1 MRVLAAI
8 ALALIVLALPCA
20 AQDTLKQGDVISGK
34 LRFFQH
40 QHPNGTWIN
49 VYQITADHPKK
60 FAAVDEFCDPDK
72 PPKTFHLVVMNDK
85 ALKKTPRQDAR
96 QDNCG
101 GRRRFLVLGNRLAC
115 RRCRRVQ
122 LAFRRTGQALAVP
135 LRLQLLEMPGALQP
149 GEQQQAG

>member
-8 ALALIVLALPCA
+8 TLALTVLALPCA

-49 VYQITADHPKK
+49 VYQVTADHPKK
-60 FAAVDEFCDPDK
+60 FAAVDEFCDPHE

-85 ALKKTPRQDAR
+85 ALKKRLDKMLGKTIAVVADDFSCSETAWHVGDA
-96 QDNCG
+96 
-101 GRRRFLVLGNRLAC
+101 V
-115 RRCRRVQ
+115 V
-122 LAFRRTGQALAVP
+122 FRWHFAEPDKR
-135 LRLQLLEMPGALQP
+135 
-149 GEQQQAG
+149 